1 MRHDEED
8 PLEGLETF
16 TSRSNIVTE
25 LHYKFPKATPQRR
38 LGGLALDFIL
48 QTVTLGIGWLVWSFA
63 IWGKGQTPGK
73 QILKLRV
80 YNQDTKKSATWGV
93 MALRQFFIPLSLVLT
108 LFLIIAAANGI
119 NASKKSFDLTVA
131 LATVYISYAVF
142 SILVLVDAFWI
153 FKDKERHRLIDKI
166 AKTDVLDE
174 SAALLKRQA
183 THKFY

>member
-25 LHYKFPKATPQRR
+25 LHYKFPRATPQRR
-38 LGGLALDFIL
+38 LGGLALDLIL
-48 QTVTLGIGWLVWSFA
+48 QAVTLGIGWLVWSLA

-73 QILKLRV
+73 QILKMRV

-93 MALRQFFIPLSLVLT
+93 MTLRQFFIPLSLVLT
-108 LFLIIAAANGI
+108 LFLIIAAAEDF
-119 NASKKSFDLTVA
+119 NASKNSFDLTVA

-153 FKDKERHRLIDKI
+153 FKDKERRRLIDKI

-183 THKFY
+183 T